1 MTQTIRTHVPVP
13 GIGPDCDVHVRTETR
28 WSLGQRRDVTYAQ
41 WLAVYSHARQ
51 AWIFPSTQQS
61 VTAALT
67 AAKVV
72 LR

>member
-13 GIGPDCDVHVRTETR
+13 GLGPDCDVHCRTELNR
-28 WSLGQRRDVTYAQ
+28 LSWLG
-41 WLAVYSHARQ
+41 VYSHERKT
-51 AWIFPSTQQS
+51 WIFPRTQQS

>member
-13 GIGPDCDVHVRTETR
+13 GLGPDCDVHVRFTSISHPILRQHER
-28 WSLGQRRDVTYAQ
+28 LAWLG
-41 WLAVYSHARQ
+41 VYSHTRKT
-51 AWIFPSTQQS
+51 WIFPCTQQS

-67 AAKVV
+67 AAKVL

>member
-13 GIGPDCDVHVRTETR
+13 GLGPDCDVHVRTSPNYSR
-28 WSLGQRRDVTYAQ
+28 PMAPLDRLVWLG
-41 WLAVYSHARQ
+41 VYSHTRQ
-51 AWIFPSTQQS
+51 AWIFPCTQQS